1 MLGKCVTNFTLMQ
14 LEQLRNVQKVGH
26 FLCWPALYAVGQYIS
41 FLY

>member
-26 FLCWPALYAVGQYIS
+26 FLCWPA
-41 FLY
+41 F